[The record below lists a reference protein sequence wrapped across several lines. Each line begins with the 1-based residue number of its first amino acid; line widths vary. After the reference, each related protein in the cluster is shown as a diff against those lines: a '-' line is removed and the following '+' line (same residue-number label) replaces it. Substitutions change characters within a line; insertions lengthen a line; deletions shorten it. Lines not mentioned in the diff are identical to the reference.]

1 MQIKVL
7 GTGCSKSISLEKA
20 VKEAVAKSG
29 KSVEI
34 ENIDDIMQ
42 IMAHQ
47 VLNTPGLVINGKVVS
62 SGKVLTV
69 DEVIDFINR

>member
-34 ENIDDIMQ
+34 
-42 IMAHQ
+42 
-47 VLNTPGLVINGKVVS
+47 
-62 SGKVLTV
+62 
-69 DEVIDFINR
+69 